1 MMSRYLRSALLAAVA
16 LVWLIPSYL
25 TVVNAFTS
33 PAEYTGP
40 TWWFRGSAFADNLRA
55 AFAASDIGAAMWNT
69 FLYSTGAGALAVAIA
84 ALASFAVVIMPIK
97 RPTVWFWAIY
107 TGTLLP
113 LQVFLS
119 PLFNGYAATSLYDTQ
134 YGMLLIYTAVAIPFA
149 FFVIRNYMTTAPRE
163 IREAAQID
171 GAGWPTM
178 FLRIHLPLARG
189 ALLAAF
195 LFQFLATWND
205 LLFGIT
211 LSTSPNVRPL
221 MAALAELNGQY
232 AGLGPPVI
240 LAAGIFASVPT
251 VVLFLSFQR
260 FFVSALRLAP

>member
-1 MMSRYLRSALLAAVA
+1 MAIYVRNGLLIVAA
-16 LVWLIPSYL
+16 LVWMIPSYL
-25 TVVNAFTS
+25 VVVNAFTAPS
-33 PAEYTGP
+33 DYTGP
-40 TWWFRGSAFADNLRA
+40 QWWFSSFALWGNIAVAFETA
-55 AFAASDIGAAMWNT
+55 AIGQAMWNS
-69 FLYSTGAGALAVAIA
+69 FLYSTGAAILAVGVA
-84 ALASFAVVIMPIK
+84 ALASFAVVVMPV
-97 RPTVWFWAIY
+97 RFPVLWFWLIY
-107 TGTLLP
+107 TGTILP

-134 YGMLLIYTAVAIPFA
+134 YGMLLIYTAIAIPFA

-163 IREAAQID
+163 MMEAAQID
-171 GAGWPTM
+171 GAGWMTM
-178 FLRIHLPLARG
+178 FFRIHLPLARG

-211 LSTSPNVRPL
+211 LSTSPNVRPI

-240 LAAGIFASVPT
+240 LAAGLVASIPT
-251 VVLFLSFQR
+251 VFLFLSFQR
-260 FFVSALRLAP
+260 FFVNSLRLS

>member
-1 MMSRYLRSALLAAVA
+1 MLRHLRSALLALTA
-16 LVWLIPSYL
+16 LIWLVPTYL
-25 TVVNAFTS
+25 TVVNAFTD
-33 PAEYTGP
+33 PAEYAGP
-40 TWWFRGSAFADNLRA
+40 SWWFTSFSFAENLRT
-55 AFAASDIGAAMWNT
+55 AFEASDIGAAMGNT
-69 FLYSTGAGALAVAIA
+69 LLYSTGAGLASVVIA
-84 ALASFAVVIMPIK
+84 AMASFAVVVMPVR
-97 RPTVWFWAIY
+97 RPAVWFWVIY
-107 TGTLLP
+107 AGTLLP

-119 PLFNGYAATSLYDTQ
+119 PLFSGYAATSLFDTQ
-134 YGMLLIYTAVAIPFA
+134 YGMLLIYTTLAIPFA

-163 IREAAQID
+163 MREAAQLD
-171 GAGWPTM
+171 GASWITM
-178 FLRIHLPLARG
+178 FWRIHLPLARG

-232 AGLGPPVI
+232 SGLGPPVI
-240 LAAGIFASVPT
+240 LAAGIVASVPT
-251 VVLFLSFQR
+251 VALFLIFQR

>member
-1 MMSRYLRSALLAAVA
+1 MIRRLHGALLIAVA
-16 LVWLIPSYL
+16 VIWLIPSYL
-25 TVVNAFTS
+25 VVVNAFTAADAYS
-33 PAEYTGP
+33 GP
-40 TWWFRGSAFADNLRA
+40 SWWFVSFDFVDNLRVAFENA
-55 AFAASDIGAAMWNT
+55 AIGQAMLNS
-69 FLYSTGAGALAVAIA
+69 FLYSAGAGALSVIIA
-84 ALASFAVVIMPIK
+84 ALASFAVVVMPVR
-97 RPTVWFWAIY
+97 RPAVWFWAIY
-107 TGTLLP
+107 AGTLLP

-134 YGMLLIYTAVAIPFA
+134 YGMLLIYTTIAIPFA
-149 FFVIRNYMTTAPRE
+149 FFVVRNYMTTAPKE
-163 IREAAQID
+163 MMEAAQLD
-171 GAGWPTM
+171 GASWIVM

-189 ALLAAF
+189 ALIAAF

-240 LAAGIFASVPT
+240 LAAGIIASLPT
-251 VVLFLSFQR
+251 VILFLSLQR
-260 FFVSALRLAP
+260 FFVGALRLAP

>member
-1 MMSRYLRSALLAAVA
+1 MARRVRDVLLIGTALL
-16 LVWLIPSYL
+16 WLIPTYL
-25 TVVNAFTS
+25 VVVNAST
-33 PAEYTGP
+33 AADDYAGP
-40 TWWFRGSAFADNLRA
+40 SWWPGSWGFFDNLST
-55 AFAASDIGAAMWNT
+55 AFETADIGQAMSNSL
-69 FLYSTGAGALAVAIA
+69 LYSTGAALIAVGVA
-84 ALASFAVVIMPIK
+84 ALASFAVVIMPVK
-97 RPTVWFWAIY
+97 RPAVWFWAIY

-119 PLFNGYAATSLYDTQ
+119 PLFNGYADTSLYDTQ
-134 YGMLLIYTAVAIPFA
+134 YGMVLIYAAIAVPFA

-163 IREAAQID
+163 MMEAAQLD
-171 GAGWPTM
+171 GASWIAM
-178 FLRIHLPLARG
+178 FVRIHLPLARG

-240 LAAGIFASVPT
+240 LAAGLVASAPT
-251 VVLFLSFQR
+251 VALFLGFQR
-260 FFVSALRLAP
+260 FFVNALKLTP

>member
-1 MMSRYLRSALLAAVA
+1 MTRHLRSALLVVVA
-16 LVWLIPSYL
+16 LIWLVPTYL
-25 TVVNAFTS
+25 AVVNAFTP
-33 PAEYTGP
+33 PAEYSGP
-40 TWWFRGSAFADNLRA
+40 RWWFSSFGYVDNLRT
-55 AFAASDIGAAMWNT
+55 AFEASGIGRAMWNT
-69 FLYSTGAGALAVAIA
+69 LLYSTGAGALSVGIA
-84 ALASFAVVIMPIK
+84 ALASFAVVIMPAR
-97 RPTVWFWAIY
+97 RPALWFWIIY
-107 TGTLLP
+107 AGTLLP

-134 YGMLLIYTAVAIPFA
+134 YGMLLIYTALAIPFA

-163 IREAAQID
+163 VREAAQLD
-171 GAGWPTM
+171 GAGWVTM
-178 FLRIHLPLARG
+178 FFRIHLPLVRG

-211 LSTSPNVRPL
+211 LSTSPNIRPV

-232 AGLGPPVI
+232 TGLGPPVI
-240 LAAGIFASVPT
+240 LAAGIFVSVPT
-251 VVLFLSFQR
+251 VVLFLVFQR